1 MMGEDLYTNGLL
13 SKDGSR
19 SLQADDE
26 GDADRGGTIKVFGC
40 KRPRLKGVE
49 SLDSGY
55 DDSTGNFEENRGLSD
70 RELTQ
75 WSILAIDDDE
85 ATLGLLE
92 DLLSLSGFRVFT
104 AGEGQQGIER
114 FSEERPDLVI
124 TDIQMPGMDGL
135 ELLQRVRSV
144 DDLVPV
150 ILVTGHGDLD
160 NAVRALRRGA
170 HDFLLKPINADIL
183 LNTVRKGLEHSRLLR
198 LEKHYRRVL
207 EDRVAERTRELA
219 ERTDELARTNEFM
232 RGIINSSTRVAIVLT
247 DFEHKVTFWNTG
259 AESIYG
265 YSADEMLGE
274 SILRLYPV
282 DEVTLETVNKLG
294 QLMQSEAG
302 TVQESIKQVAKD
314 GSTLTVSMAVSPMRD
329 ASGRVR
335 GILGLGQDVTK
346 EVKLHEELLE
356 SYRRIQKIQGASIF
370 AIAKL
375 AESRD
380 GETAFHLERLQ
391 QYCRALCNRL
401 TFRDQYSQFMTTEF
415 VEDLVQCSLLHDIGK
430 VAIPDSILFN
440 TRKFGIDEYE
450 IMKQHTIHG
459 GRALEEAAERAGEPE
474 SFLTMGKDVA
484 YYHHERWDG
493 KGYPFGLTG
502 EQIPLAARIVA
513 IADVYDALT
522 TERRYKRAY
531 SHVEAREVI
540 VAEKGKQFDPGLVE
554 AFLEAEG
561 EFREIRDMFRSAI
574 ASQENGHSEIRS
586 A

>member
-1 MMGEDLYTNGLL
+1 ME
-13 SKDGSR
+13 
-19 SLQADDE
+19 
-26 GDADRGGTIKVFGC
+26 
-40 KRPRLKGVE
+40 
-49 SLDSGY
+49 SGY
-55 DDSTGNFEENRGLSD
+55 DDSPGNIQQGRRLSNG
-70 RELTQ
+70 EFTEGT
-75 WSILAIDDDE
+75 ILAIDDDA

-92 DLLSLSGFRVFT
+92 DLLSLSGFNVFT
-104 AGEGQQGIER
+104 AGEGHEGIKL
-114 FSEERPDLVI
+114 FTEERPDLVI
-124 TDIQMPGMDGL
+124 TDIQMPRMDGL

-144 DDLVPV
+144 DDSVPV

-183 LNTVRKGLEHSRLLR
+183 LNTVRKGLEHSRLRR
-198 LEKHYRRVL
+198 LEEHYRHVL
-207 EDRVAERTRELA
+207 EERVEERTKELAERTRELA
-219 ERTDELARTNEFM
+219 STNEFLQ
-232 RGIINSSTRVAIVLT
+232 GIINSSTRVAIVLT

-259 AESIYG
+259 AENMYG
-265 YSADEMLGE
+265 YSAEEMLGT
-274 SILRLYPV
+274 SVLKLYPV
-282 DEVTLETVNKLG
+282 DEVTLETVDKLG

-302 TVQESIKQVAKD
+302 TVQENIKQVARD
-314 GSTLTVSMAVSPMRD
+314 GSSLTVSMAVSPMRD

-346 EVKLHEELLE
+346 EVSLHEELLK
-356 SYRRIQKIQGASIF
+356 SYRRIKKIQGASVF
-370 AIAKL
+370 ALAKL

-401 TFRDQYSQFMTTEF
+401 TFREEYSRHMTSQFI
-415 VEDLVQCSLLHDIGK
+415 EDLVQCSVLHDIGK

-440 TRKFGIDEYE
+440 TSKFGIDEYE
-450 IMKQHTIHG
+450 IMKQHAIHG
-459 GRALEEAAERAGEPE
+459 GRALEEAAERAGEPG

-493 KGYPFGLTG
+493 KGYPFGLTE
-502 EQIPLAARIVA
+502 EQIPLVARIVA

-531 SHVEAREVI
+531 SHDEARDVI

-561 EFREIRDMFRSAI
+561 EFRQIRDMFRSGT
-574 ASQENGHSEIRS
+574 ASQSVGQTEIRS